1 MDFGLLVYSMPLWLL
16 FVLTTAISIVSVEAG
31 IRLANTASAG
41 QSQDPEGP
49 LGTVVGA
56 VLGLLAFI
64 LAFTFG
70 MASTR
75 FDTRKQLVLDNAN
88 ALSTTYLRAGL
99 LPDSQK
105 REVRRLLLD
114 YVESVLDVKPTN
126 VTVVLE
132 RVEDIQD
139 QLWRQAESLT
149 QVDMDSELR
158 SLFVSSLNESLNLHA
173 SRKTVALDYRIPS
186 TIWLAVF
193 ALMAVSMVIVGYQVG
208 MSRSRRLRGM
218 PIMVL
223 AFSLVIL
230 MIADMDRPITGH
242 FTVNQQPLIHVR
254 DMMRKSPPATA
265 AAHNHQ

>member
-1 MDFGLLVYSMPLWLL
+1 MDFGLVIYSMPLWLL
-16 FVLTTAISIVSVEAG
+16 FVLTTAISLAAVEAG
-31 IRLANTASAG
+31 VRLANTAITR

-64 LAFTFG
+64 LAFTFIL
-70 MASTR
+70 ASTR
-75 FDTRKQLVLDNAN
+75 FDTRKQLVLDSAN
-88 ALSTTYLRAGL
+88 SLSTTYLRAGL
-99 LPDSQK
+99 LPDHQK

-114 YVESVLDVKPTN
+114 YVESVLDVKSTN
-126 VTVVLE
+126 VPMVLK

-139 QLWRQAESLT
+139 KLWQQTESLS

-158 SLFVSSLNESLNLHA
+158 SLFVTSLNETLDLHS

-223 AFSLVIL
+223 AFSLVIV

-242 FTVNQQPLIHVR
+242 FTVNQQPLIDVR
-254 DMMRKSPPATA
+254 DMIRKNPPAVA
-265 AAHNHQ
+265 AVEKQR